1 MKRKFIAPDS
11 GKKSVLPNDT
21 AASVSVQ
28 AIAKPRFVRLPKPGT
43 LCPFTGLS
51 RTQIYVLCKTGKVK
65 SFSLKRRGTSR
76 GCRLIDADSLVTA
89 IQEFSTTEGE
99 GAAE

>member
-1 MKRKFIAPDS
+1 MKRNFKAPDD
-11 GKKSVLPNDT
+11 GKKVVLPNDT

-28 AIAKPRFVRLPKPGT
+28 PIAQPRFVRLPKPGT

-51 RTQIYVLCKTGKVK
+51 RTQIYVLCKTGRVK

-76 GCRLIDADSLVTA
+76 GCRLIDAESLVTA
-89 IQEFSTTEGE
+89 IQEFSTNER
-99 GAAE
+99 AEQS

>member
-1 MKRKFIAPDS
+1 MLRNTIAPDS
-11 GKKSVLPNDT
+11 GKKVVLPNDT

-28 AIAKPRFVRLPKPGT
+28 TIAQPRFLRLPKPGT

-76 GCRLIDADSLVTA
+76 GCRLIDAESLVRA
-89 IQEFSTTEGE
+89 IQEFSTNES
-99 GAAE
+99 AVQS